1 MEAAVHAQ
9 VRAHG
14 VAITVDQKRQ
24 QLAQED
30 PVRHRSTSASAI
42 LPAVR
47 RIRMSRLPS
56 RACCPRNNSRN
67 TRFIRL
73 RSTARGKTRFGT
85 MRPSLG
91 TPNVLALE
99 STLNPGRL
107 SARPP
112 APPASNAA
120 MSAVPSRD
128 LRPYRLRTLKRLD
141 GLAPW
146 HDGRES
152 RLGPRGCAYGQETH
166 ESVFCERQRGE
177 RYVSSEHSLIA
188 DRTFH

>member
-1 MEAAVHAQ
+1 MEATVHAK

-14 VAITVDQKRQ
+14 VAIAEDQQGQ
-24 QLAQED
+24 QPAQED
-30 PVRHRSTSASAI
+30 PVKHRSTSASAI

-56 RACCPRNNSRN
+56 RACCARNSSRN

-73 RSTARGKTRFGT
+73 RSTALGKTRFGT

-91 TPNVLALE
+91 TPKVLALK
-99 STLNPGRL
+99 STLNPGRR

-120 MSAVPSRD
+120 MSAVPSRN

-146 HDGRES
+146 HDGRGS
-152 RLGPRGCAYGQETH
+152 RLGPRACACERETH
-166 ESVFCERQRGE
+166 EFVFCGRRRGE